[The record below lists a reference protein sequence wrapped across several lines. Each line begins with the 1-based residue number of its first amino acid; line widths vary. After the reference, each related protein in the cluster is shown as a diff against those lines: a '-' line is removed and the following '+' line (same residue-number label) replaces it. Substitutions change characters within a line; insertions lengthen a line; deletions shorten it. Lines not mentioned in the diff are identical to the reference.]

1 MAYKDYDV
9 LSYFINVGVGDSA
22 VHILRQRNKPGVEA
36 AVLIDGGRSTSATT
50 VKGAID
56 SIRAELHSK
65 FSFTSI
71 VVTHWDLD
79 HYAGLMNLLYN
90 QWKEIQKTPQ
100 LPDWITPYIHSET
113 TTFYCP
119 WKDVIALGS
128 INDNMKVG
136 LDEKKACYWL
146 FFRLSSTSKWRSVC
160 RAVVST
166 YAMGYDLF
174 AAPQH
179 IDKTLT
185 KPSMWPSSLSQV
197 YSDAPELLAFERP
210 IFLVYGVDGLSFRH
224 GIDQWTPPSATTS
237 VSKNNSSIMALVI
250 WPEPVATEPMRVSL
264 YTGGDVEQVPMED
277 DLVEWLVD
285 GPRELKLDVVKA
297 SHHGSHYSTSEKL
310 LMQKLQYLVIS
321 AGNQFGHPSFAV
333 VYCFLA
339 LAYLAQQRNIQ
350 QRNYSHPVMVCT
362 RHPYWLTRHPSHVNA
377 VDCNPATVMGW
388 GASALAIHR
397 DFRNINQ
404 LTDNNFLPNFL
415 EENYKDAFPSATPY
429 AYLSFFSD
437 QKMTSKH
444 FTDIVTAYPHHPL
457 LKELND
463 MVKPPPEKDQI
474 YLRRAI
480 EKIQRSTQT
489 KVQGF
494 LEPGSDDFREVPWIT
509 LIASGN
515 SPEIVR
521 PVRQSI
527 GGFVVKQVADTA
539 EILTDE
545 HGRVSMELE
554 SDASPTTNASLWHFS
569 PGPADTYNLRSGFKQ
584 KKPNPKVVSMEP
596 TAPGFSSVEKWIGS
610 ILRKGLLD
618 EKPNLEAAFDEV
630 LAATKSA
637 CARWLG
643 ECFSSSVSLGLAG
656 TRGQEEVFLERADI
670 VLEPSA
676 GSAALSF
683 STNKVARIM
692 QFGPEAGTRQTLL
705 GFDANT
711 EGVLFA
717 LDTSHPLTLA
727 QLAKL
732 VNFPLSRNA
741 LVSKYLGNLELSHY
755 EGSRSGIWFI
765 PQFYSRTIMRLA
777 LKPKDRGGIGR
788 LEKLLGKSLGSV
800 RFSDPVVVG
809 TCVAERLNSKKRQS
823 LAKLGLQVDMELEG
837 SDGALPTFKGKAS
850 IEFSATGIEL
860 AFKLDRSKDILDSL
874 LSWAKKVMGGKSDQS
889 LQEGEPSQP
898 PLSGHLFTVLGAT
911 SFSIHRISVA
921 LDEDMKPRSLEISVK
936 TDAHFRPNSATPFL
950 ITIRWNNGVFQVS
963 GETWPVPLFG
973 DPSFPLRLHPFYEE
987 NSLTI
992 PDTLDPVYE
1001 IPIESLLHLPEGA
1014 HIPPGLPDKVTE
1026 VRAKMSFE
1034 YGKPKASFSAILEC
1048 DMSQAKTSGTLDET
1062 AAPLLSLGTVY
1073 LGLEVGFPPK
1083 NGKLELDI
1091 RLDANLTLSL
1101 PPSFDSSGVLE
1112 PSQSPIDFSI
1122 LRQKNTEGYE
1132 WVASASIKQL
1142 RVAHLFQ
1149 LFAPDG
1155 SNHALLDVMGGI
1167 YLVTASIQHRYD
1179 GGTSLDIGG
1188 QLRLGRPE
1196 SGHAA
1201 DLTFNYKNHAKTKS
1215 WTFNA
1220 NLRPESSEAQ
1230 LRPKSSE
1237 AKLRIASLLSDLV
1250 DEDELPGFLRNL
1262 QVPLDKL
1269 SVELD
1274 CSKKTDGDNNTHVI
1288 FSLIIKV
1295 SEFVLTLAQ
1304 LRSVAA
1310 AKLSA
1315 ARESDGRVSDT
1326 ADDVGPAQLIRFT
1339 LPSVC
1344 QVPHMPIVGAIE
1356 QPFDHLGIVWTNRDL
1371 TDAEVKLFN
1380 EEVFDKNK
1388 SRPLLS
1394 KNKSGVAEP
1403 ILRGI
1408 HFQIAMNQGGTH
1420 RLVLDHVVAKK
1431 PKKKG
1436 PKRPDNGG
1444 LQDGEDL
1451 SLAESDQPSGKT
1463 IAPMSKTLGPLSVSS
1478 IGLSISG
1485 QSFSNIVVS
1494 LDAAL
1499 SLGPVNIKLLGLTLA
1514 INLEKVVSL
1523 DDLGKLVFVV
1533 GLGGMAIDFEKSPTR
1548 LAGMFVPFGS
1558 TKDREAGF
1566 MGAIAVSVAKWS
1578 AIAAGMYFETNPK
1591 HETKPDPMKS
1601 LFVFG
1606 TLRGTLFTVGSFDIN
1621 SLTGGFGYNSTL
1633 KLPSVSQVAEFPFIA
1648 MNSKDSAPPGTLMT
1662 QLSTLREGDGGKT
1675 GWITMPSTDMWMVAG
1690 VGFKAFQTVD
1700 AQALVALT
1708 LADEPKF
1715 AVMAQATAVFPKG
1728 KSRDRAFL
1736 VLDIVISAEIDPH
1749 HGNLLV
1755 AGELTPRSFI
1765 LNPSCRLTGGFACQ
1779 VFIAGSPYEGDFVFT
1794 VGGYHNQ
1801 YSVPSHYPAAPS
1813 RVGIKWEYDSDI
1825 YISGAA
1831 YFAITPQVA
1840 MGGGRMD
1847 LVVNKGWVRATFSAW
1862 ADFFMHYH
1870 PFFFMAEVGICLWAE
1885 VNIPALLCDIHL
1897 GPKEFSARL
1906 SLQGPPMAGYVH
1918 LHFWKYDTIVAFG
1931 PMSLRPPPLSWEPF
1945 LRMAKNLPAEPR
1957 ESDAKNAPNHIITI
1971 TKGALPAHESA
1982 RPGFQDEGSPRV
1994 EIRATHLEFQVQ
2006 ARVPVL
2012 SATVGKNAPF
2022 ETKGSYSLFARP
2034 MQHKEAIEN
2043 SHLKVTLKH
2052 EGTDAASEPKLQLQ
2066 NTVMKKVAPA
2076 LWGRYKDGESPSAAA
2091 SEEMPEHTMALELS
2105 VKPQCPSNEG
2115 LPALD
2120 IVEFS
2125 TANLKPGEIPAV
2137 KKAEK
2142 MSVKLQT
2149 GETEPRGH
2157 AHMLNIE
2164 AVAEEEDKRAQWIKD
2179 LIRV

>member
-1 MAYKDYDV
+1 MAYQDYDV
-9 LSYFINVGVGDSA
+9 LSYFINVGAGDSA
-22 VHILRQRNKPGVEA
+22 IHILQQRKTKDVEA
-36 AVLIDGGRSTSATT
+36 AVLIDGGRATC
-50 VKGAID
+50 AIYIEEAVA
-56 SIRAELHSK
+56 SIRAGLNITIP
-65 FSFTSI
+65 FTSI

-79 HYAGLMNLLYN
+79 HFAGLMKLLYN
-90 QWKEIQKTPQ
+90 RWKTPPSQ
-100 LPDWITPYIHSET
+100 LPPPYIEFES

-119 WKDVIALGS
+119 LTSVTALGS
-128 INDNMKVG
+128 INGNMKVEPDQEG
-136 LDEKKACYWL
+136 YYWL
-146 FFRLSSTSKWRSVC
+146 SFRLSSTSGWKPVC

-166 YAMGYDLF
+166 CALGHDLF
-174 AAPQH
+174 T
-179 IDKTLT
+179 TLHHRHDT
-185 KPSMWPSSLSQV
+185 LQRPSMWPSSLSQV
-197 YSDAPELLAFERP
+197 YANTPKLLALERP
-210 IFLVYGVDGLSFRH
+210 IFLVYGVDGLSFSKS
-224 GIDQWTPPSATTS
+224 IDEWTPPSTLFN

-250 WPEPVATEPMRVSL
+250 WPEQVLNGPMRVSL
-264 YTGGDVEQVPMED
+264 YTGGDVEQDPMED
-277 DLVEWLVD
+277 NLVKWLVY
-285 GPRELKLDVVKA
+285 GTRELKLDVVKA

-339 LAYLAQQRNIQ
+339 LAYLAQHRNIPQ
-350 QRNYSHPVMVCT
+350 GNYSHPIMVCT
-362 RHPYWLTRHPSHVNA
+362 RHPYWLISHPSRLNA
-377 VDCNPATVMGW
+377 IDCNPATVMGW
-388 GASALAIHR
+388 GPSALAIHME
-397 DFRNINQ
+397 FLNINKP
-404 LTDNNFLPNFL
+404 TDDDFLPNFL
-415 EENYKDAFPSATPY
+415 QENYKDAFPSAASY
-429 AYLSFFSD
+429 AYYSFLSD
-437 QKMTSKH
+437 KTKKPTD
-444 FTDIVTAYPHHPL
+444 FTDTVATYLRHPL
-457 LKELND
+457 KNEAEG
-463 MVKPPPEKDQI
+463 MVKPPLEKDEV
-474 YLRRAI
+474 YLERVI
-480 EKIQRSTQT
+480 EKIQRSTQA
-489 KVQGF
+489 KLKGF
-494 LEPGSDDFREVPWIT
+494 LEQGSNNWIM
-509 LIASGN
+509 LKASGN
-515 SPEIVR
+515 SPKIVR
-521 PVRQSI
+521 PVLQHI
-527 GGFVVKQVADTA
+527 GGFVAKDVADA
-539 EILTDE
+539 AGNGTDGSTDME
-545 HGRVSMELE
+545 VENDVSFK
-554 SDASPTTNASLWHFS
+554 SNASVWLF
-569 PGPADTYNLRSGFKQ
+569 PADTSSLRPALKQ
-584 KKPNPKVVSMEP
+584 PKPNANVVSMESTAAP
-596 TAPGFSSVEKWIGS
+596 TGIFSVEDRIRS
-610 ILRKGLLD
+610 ILVRGLLD

-643 ECFSSSVSLGLAG
+643 ECFNSSVSLRLAG
-656 TRGQEEVFLERADI
+656 TRDQEKVWLERADI
-670 VLEPSA
+670 LLELSA
-676 GSAALSF
+676 DSAPLSF
-683 STNKVARIM
+683 STNKAARIM

-705 GFDANT
+705 GFDANL
-711 EGVLFA
+711 EGVLLA

-741 LVSKYLGNLELSHY
+741 LVSKYLGNLQLSCY

-777 LKPKDRGGIGR
+777 LKPNDRGGIDH
-788 LEKLLGKSLGSV
+788 LEELLGKSLGSV
-800 RFSDPVVVG
+800 RFSDHVVVG
-809 TCVAERLNSKKRQS
+809 TCVTEMLNSKKRES
-823 LAKLGLQVDMELEG
+823 LAKLGLQVDMELGE
-837 SDGALPTFKGKAS
+837 SDGDLRALHGKAS
-850 IEFSATGIEL
+850 IGFSATGVEL
-860 AFKLDRSKDILDSL
+860 AFKLDRSEKTLDSL
-874 LSWAKKVMGGKSDQS
+874 LSWAKKIMGGKGDQS

-898 PLSGHLFTVLGAT
+898 PLSNHLSTVLGVT
-911 SFSIHRISVA
+911 SFFLHRISVS
-921 LDEDMKPRSLEISVK
+921 LDEDMKPRFLEISVEI
-936 TDAHFRPNSATPFL
+936 DAHFRPNSPTPFL
-950 ITIRWNNGVFQVS
+950 ITIRWNNGAFQVS
-963 GETWPVPLFG
+963 GETWPVSLFG
-973 DPSFPLRLHPFYEE
+973 GPSSPLRLHPFYEE
-987 NSLTI
+987 HSLTI
-992 PDTLDPVYE
+992 PNTPDPVYE
-1001 IPIESLLHLPEGA
+1001 ISIKSLLHLPEGA
-1014 HIPPGLPDKVTE
+1014 HIPPGLPDEVTE
-1026 VRAKMSFE
+1026 VQAKISFG
-1034 YGKPKASFSAILEC
+1034 YGTPKATFSAILKC
-1048 DMSQAKTSGTLDET
+1048 DMSKAKASGTPDET
-1062 AAPLLSLGTVY
+1062 AAPLLSLDTVY
-1073 LGLEVGFPPK
+1073 LGLEVGFPTG
-1083 NGKLELDI
+1083 NGKPELDI

-1101 PPSFDSSGVLE
+1101 PPSFDSSGVPE

-1122 LRQKNTEGYE
+1122 LRQKNSEGYE

-1167 YLVTASIQHRYD
+1167 CLVTASIQHRYD
-1179 GGTSLDIGG
+1179 GSTSLDIHG

-1196 SGHAA
+1196 SGHAVELSF
-1201 DLTFNYKNHAKTKS
+1201 DYENHAKTKDWLFKAS
-1215 WTFNA
+1215 MH
-1220 NLRPESSEAQ
+1220 PED
-1230 LRPKSSE
+1230 SE

-1262 QVPLDKL
+1262 QVPLNKL
-1269 SVELD
+1269 RVELN
-1274 CSKKTDGDNNTHVI
+1274 CSKKTDSGNNTHVA
-1288 FSLIIKV
+1288 FSLVIRV
-1295 SEFVLTLAQ
+1295 GEFVLTLAQ

-1315 ARESDGRVSDT
+1315 ARESGGRVSGT
-1326 ADDVGPAQLIRFT
+1326 ADDVGSAQLIRFT
-1339 LPSVC
+1339 LPSVRH
-1344 QVPHMPIVGAIE
+1344 VPHMPIVGAIE

-1371 TDAEVKLFN
+1371 TDAEVQLFN
-1380 EEVFDKNK
+1380 EVFK
-1388 SRPLLS
+1388 SGPPGQSEPLLS
-1394 KNKSGVAEP
+1394 KNKSGAAEP

-1408 HFQIAMNQGGTH
+1408 HFQIAMNQGGRH

-1436 PKRPDNGG
+1436 PKRSDNGG
-1444 LQDGEDL
+1444 LQDSEDL

-1499 SLGPVNIKLLGLTLA
+1499 TLGPVNIKLLGLTLA

-1566 MGAIAVSVAKWS
+1566 MGAIAVSVSKWS

-1633 KLPSVSQVAEFPFIA
+1633 KLPSVSQVAEFPFVA

-1728 KSRDRAFL
+1728 KSQDRAFL

-1779 VFIAGSPYEGDFVFT
+1779 VFLAGSPYEGDFVFT

-1801 YSVPSHYPAAPS
+1801 YSVPSHYPEAPS

-1870 PFFFMAEVGICLWAE
+1870 PFFFIAEVGICLWAE

-1906 SLQGPPMAGYVH
+1906 GLQGPPMAGCVH
-1918 LHFWKYDTIVAFG
+1918 LHFWKYDLIVAFG
-1931 PMSLRPPPLSWEPF
+1931 PMSMRPPPLSWEPF
-1945 LRMAKNLPAEPR
+1945 LRMVKNLPAEPH

-1971 TKGALPAHESA
+1971 TKGALPVHESA
-1982 RPGFQDEGSPRV
+1982 RPGFQDKGSPRV

-2012 SATVGKNAPF
+2012 SATVGKNATF
-2022 ETKGSYSLFARP
+2022 ETKGSSSLFARP
-2034 MQHKEAIEN
+2034 MQHKEAIRN

-2052 EGTDAASEPKLQLQ
+2052 EGTGDPILQLQ
-2066 NTVMKKVAPA
+2066 NTVTKKVAPA
-2076 LWGRYKDGESPSAAA
+2076 LWGRYKDGESPSTAA
-2091 SEEMPEHTMALELS
+2091 SEEMPEHTMALDLS
-2105 VKPQCPSNEG
+2105 VQPQKPSTEG

-2120 IVEFS
+2120 VVEFS
-2125 TANLKPGEIPAV
+2125 TTNLTPGKIPEV

-2142 MSVKLQT
+2142 MSVKLQAV
-2149 GETEPRGH
+2149 ETEPRGH
-2157 AHMLNIE
+2157 AHMLNMK
-2164 AVAEEEDKRAQWIKD
+2164 AVAEEEDTRAQWIKD

>member
-1 MAYKDYDV
+1 MEYEDYDV
-9 LSYFINVGVGDSA
+9 LSYFINVGAGDSA
-22 VHILRQRNKPGVEA
+22 VHILRQRDPPGVEA
-36 AVLIDGGRSTSATT
+36 AVLIDGGRSTS
-50 VKGAID
+50 VGSVEGAIA
-56 SIRAELHSK
+56 SIRAEFNSK
-65 FSFTSI
+65 FPFTSI
-71 VVTHWDLD
+71 VVTHWDAD
-79 HYAGLMNLLYN
+79 HYAGLMKLLYN
-90 QWKEIQKTPQ
+90 QWKTPK
-100 LPDWITPYIHSET
+100 LPPYINSNI

-119 WKDVIALGS
+119 WKDVKALGS

-146 FFRLSSTSKWRSVC
+146 FFRLSSTSEWRPVC

-166 YAMGYDLF
+166 YAMGHDLF
-174 AAPQH
+174 TSLKPSEN
-179 IDKTLT
+179 TLT
-185 KPSMWPSSLSQV
+185 KPSMWPFMWPSSLSQV
-197 YSDAPELLAFERP
+197 YSNAPNLVAFKKP
-210 IFLVYGVDGLSFRH
+210 IFLVYGVDGLSFKDS
-224 GIDQWTPPSATTS
+224 IDQWSAPSAPTKL
-237 VSKNNSSIMALVI
+237 SKNDSSIMALVI

-264 YTGGDVEQVPMED
+264 YTGGDVEQDPMED
-277 DLVEWLVD
+277 ELVKWLVD
-285 GPRELKLDVVKA
+285 GPRKLKLDVVKA

-339 LAYLAQQRNIQ
+339 LAYLAQLRNAQ
-350 QRNYSHPVMVCT
+350 QGKDSHPVMVCT
-362 RHPYWLTRHPSHVNA
+362 RHPYWLTRHPRSVIA
-377 VDCNPATVMGW
+377 TDCNPATVMGW
-388 GASALAIHR
+388 GLSALAIHR
-397 DFRNINQ
+397 DFRKINQ
-404 LTDNNFLPNFL
+404 PTDNNFLPTFL
-415 EENYKDAFPSATPY
+415 KENYKDAFPSATAY

-437 QKMTSKH
+437 KTMTEQDFNKAV
-444 FTDIVTAYPHHPL
+444 DEDKDHPL
-457 LKELND
+457 LEELNQ
-463 MVKPPPEKDQI
+463 MVNPLPEKGEV
-474 YLRRAI
+474 YLERTI

-494 LEPGSDDFREVPWIT
+494 LEPGSDDFREVQWIM
-509 LIASGN
+509 LMASGN
-515 SPEIVR
+515 RPEIVR
-521 PVRQSI
+521 PVRRAI
-527 GGFVVKQVADTA
+527 GDSVTKQVADAA
-539 EILTDE
+539 ETFTDE
-545 HGRVSMELE
+545 GNRGSMEIE
-554 SDASPTTNASLWHFS
+554 SDASPKTNATHWHFS
-569 PGPADTYNLRSGFKQ
+569 PVVADTNKLPSGFDNPHKQ
-584 KKPNPKVVSMEP
+584 RKPNAAVVSMKP
-596 TAPGFSSVEKWIGS
+596 TAAPPGFSSVEEWIAS
-610 ILRKGLLD
+610 ILLRGLLD
-618 EKPNLEAAFDEV
+618 EKLSLEAAFDEV
-630 LAATKSA
+630 LAPTKSA

-643 ECFSSSVSLGLAG
+643 ECFNSSASLRLAG
-656 TRGQEEVFLERADI
+656 TRDQEKVLLKRADI
-670 VLEPSA
+670 LLTPS
-676 GSAALSF
+676 GDSSALSF
-683 STNKVARIM
+683 TTNGAARIS
-692 QFGPEAGTRQTLL
+692 QFGPEAETHQTLR
-705 GFDANT
+705 GFDANI
-711 EGVLFA
+711 EG
-717 LDTSHPLTLA
+717 
-727 QLAKL
+727 LAKL
-732 VNFPLSRNA
+732 VNFPLSGNI
-741 LVSKYLGNLELSHY
+741 LVSKHLGNLELSGY

-765 PQFYSRTIMRLA
+765 PQFYSRTILRMA
-777 LKPKDRGGIGR
+777 LKPKDRGGIDD
-788 LEKLLGKSLGSV
+788 LEKLLGDSLGSV

-809 TCVAERLNSKKRQS
+809 TCVVERLTTKKRES
-823 LAKLGLQVDMELEG
+823 LAKLGLQAGIKWGESNG
-837 SDGALPTFKGKAS
+837 SPPAFQGKAS
-850 IEFSATGIEL
+850 LEFSATGVEL
-860 AFKLDRSKDILDSL
+860 VFKLAHSENLLESL
-874 LSWAKKVMGGKSDQS
+874 LSWAKKLMGGKSDQS

-898 PLSGHLFTVLGAT
+898 TLSDHLTTALGAT
-911 SFSIHRISVA
+911 GFSIHRISVG
-921 LDEDMKPRSLEISVK
+921 LDEKMKPRSLEISVEI
-936 TDAHFRPNSATPFL
+936 DAHFPRNSATPFL
-950 ITIRWNNGVFQVS
+950 ITIRWNNGAFQVS

-973 DPSFPLRLHPFYEE
+973 DPSSPLRLHPFYEE

-992 PDTLDPVYE
+992 PTAPDPVYE

-1026 VRAKMSFE
+1026 FRAMMSLGH
-1034 YGKPKASFSAILEC
+1034 GKTRASFSAILKC
-1048 DMSQAKTSGTLDET
+1048 DMSKTKASGTLDET
-1062 AAPLLSLGTVY
+1062 AAPLLSLDTVY

-1083 NGKLELDI
+1083 NGKPELDI
-1091 RLDANLTLSL
+1091 RLDAHLTLSL
-1101 PPSFDSSGVLE
+1101 PPRFDSSGVPE

-1122 LRQKNTEGYE
+1122 SRQKNSKGYE
-1132 WVASASIKQL
+1132 WVSSANIKQL
-1142 RVAHLFQ
+1142 RVARLFQ

-1155 SNHALLDVMGGI
+1155 SNRALLDVMGGI
-1167 YLVTASIQHRYD
+1167 YLATASIQHRYD
-1179 GGTSLDIGG
+1179 GGTSLDIAGK
-1188 QLRLGRPE
+1188 LRLGRPE
-1196 SGHAA
+1196 SGHAVE
-1201 DLTFNYKNHAKTKS
+1201 LGFNYEHHADTKS
-1215 WTFNA
+1215 WLFKA
-1220 NLRPESSEAQ
+1220 ELRPE
-1230 LRPKSSE
+1230 PSE
-1237 AKLRIASLLSDLV
+1237 AKLRVASLLSDLV

-1269 SVELD
+1269 NVDLD
-1274 CSKKTDGDNNTHVI
+1274 CSKKMDGDNNSHVI
-1288 FSLIIKV
+1288 FSLIITV
-1295 SEFVLTLAQ
+1295 GEFVLTLAQ
-1304 LRSVAA
+1304 LRSVEA

-1315 ARESDGRVSDT
+1315 ARVSDGRVSGT
-1326 ADDVGPAQLIRFT
+1326 ADDGPAQLIRFT
-1339 LPSVC
+1339 LPSVR

-1380 EEVFDKNK
+1380 EKVFEVFD
-1388 SRPLLS
+1388 SLPLLS
-1394 KNKSGVAEP
+1394 KNKSGAAEP
-1403 ILRGI
+1403 ILRGL
-1408 HFQIAMNQGGTH
+1408 HFQIGMNQGETH
-1420 RLVLDHVVAKK
+1420 RLVLDHVLAKK
-1431 PKKKG
+1431 RKKKG
-1436 PKRPDNGG
+1436 PKRSDNGG
-1444 LQDGEDL
+1444 LQDREDL

-1463 IAPMSKTLGPLSVSS
+1463 ITPMSKTLGPLSVSS

-1485 QSFSNIVVS
+1485 QSFSNIIVS

-1514 INLEKVVSL
+1514 INLEKVVGP
-1523 DDLGKLVFVV
+1523 DDLGDLAFVV
-1533 GLGGMAIDFEKSPTR
+1533 GLGGMAVDFEKSPTR

-1591 HETKPDPMKS
+1591 HKTKPDPMKS

-1633 KLPSVSQVAEFPFIA
+1633 KLPSVSQVADFPFVA
-1648 MNSKDSAPPGTLMT
+1648 MNSKDTAPPSTLMT

-1715 AVMAQATAVFPKG
+1715 AVMAQATAIFPKG

-1779 VFIAGSPYEGDFVFT
+1779 VFLAGSPYEGDFVFT

-1801 YSVPSHYPAAPS
+1801 YSVPSHYPVAPS

-1870 PFFFMAEVGICLWAE
+1870 PFFFIAEVGICLWAE
-1885 VNIPALLCDIHL
+1885 VNIPALLCNIHL

-1906 SLQGPPMAGYVH
+1906 GLQGPPMAGYVH

-1945 LRMAKNLPAEPR
+1945 LRMVKNLPAEPR

-1971 TKGALPAHESA
+1971 TKGALPVHESA

-2006 ARVPVL
+2006 ARVPML
-2012 SATVGKNAPF
+2012 SATVGQNAPF
-2022 ETKGSYSLFARP
+2022 KTSSSSSLFARP
-2034 MQHKEAIEN
+2034 MQHKEAIAS
-2043 SHLKVTLKH
+2043 SHMTVTLQH
-2052 EGTDAASEPKLQLQ
+2052 VGADAASQPKLQLQ

-2076 LWGRYKDGESPSAAA
+2076 LWGRYKDGESPSAVA
-2091 SEEMPEHTMALELS
+2091 SEEMPEHTMVLDVCVE
-2105 VKPQCPSNEG
+2105 PHDPSNEG
-2115 LPALD
+2115 LPVID
-2120 IVEFS
+2120 VVEFS
-2125 TANLKPGEIPAV
+2125 TTKLAPGKIPVV

-2149 GETEPRGH
+2149 VKTETRGH
-2157 AHMLNIE
+2157 AHMLNLE
-2164 AVAEEEDKRAQWIKD
+2164 AVAEEDDKRAQWIKD